1 MKSQIEKDIEAT
13 IRFLRFMTY
22 GEGTVSLSAFDS
34 GSFEEGSVWA
44 SLERSG
50 LIIENKK
57 FYSPHNF
64 KVFLMNMV
72 NPFHFSEEEL
82 TTRYKN
88 KKWDEE

>member
-1 MKSQIEKDIEAT
+1 MKNQIEKDVEAA
-13 IRFLRFMTY
+13 IRLLRFMTY
-22 GEGTVSLSAFDS
+22 NEGTVALSAFDS

-82 TTRYKN
+82 LDRYK
-88 KKWDEE
+88 KHKWDDE